1 MKTRWPLVFVVLCLA
16 LGWAAQVPA
25 VDVGNFTRVLN
36 QVDLLKKGQ
45 GPALPA
51 KVPSGVENQDL
62 VRTHEQSMAVV
73 TFMDDSNVTI
83 SPKSKV
89 TIEDYMYDA
98 SKGQTKGAIKVFEGV
113 IETVVPNTDKVQ
125 QMNIKIFTT
134 TAVAGI
140 RD

>member
-1 MKTRWPLVFVVLCLA
+1 MKTRWPLMLMVLLLA
-16 LGWAAQVPA
+16 LGWAVRVPA
-25 VDVGNFTRVLN
+25 EDVGNFTRVLN
-36 QVDLLKKGQ
+36 QVDQLKKGQ
-45 GPALPA
+45 GPFLPA
-51 KVPSGVENQDL
+51 KVPNGVENQDL
-62 VRTHEQSMAVV
+62 VRTQEKSMAVV
-73 TFMDDSNVTI
+73 TFIDDSNVTI

-125 QMNIKIFTT
+125 EINIQIYTT

>member
-1 MKTRWPLVFVVLCLA
+1 MVLCLA
-16 LGWAAQVPA
+16 LGWAVQVLA
-25 VDVGNFTRVLN
+25 VDVGNFSRVLN
-36 QVDLLKKGQ
+36 QVDQVKKGQ
-45 GPALPA
+45 GSALPA
-51 KVPSGVENQDL
+51 KVPNGVENQDL

-98 SKGQTKGAIKVFEGV
+98 SKGQTKGAVKVFEGV
-113 IETVVPNTDKVQ
+113 IETVIPNTDKVRQ
-125 QMNIKIFTT
+125 VNIQIYTT
-134 TAVAGI
+134 TAIAGI